1 MATQIDVDK
10 DITNMIRQLL
20 GVKPGVN
27 LQIQLAS
34 TYEKGMLN
42 ANTTYLAQSKIDGI
56 RVSCFMFIE
65 PDGEISIE
73 ILTRQ
78 FKSVP
83 NYYIRKTLEDFMK
96 CHFTDGL
103 VRSYNQGLI
112 KDGDFGAVLVEAEIK
127 TLSCIHGAWVDDK
140 IQDVQSKVMKE
151 RGTHNFHICPFDY
164 ISRNYTNHITVEFEN
179 LENGKNDTVEGKFL
193 EDCSHETSYH
203 ERYAQL
209 RSHVVRY
216 NRNSGMK
223 KLLTLPRTEVLRY
236 DSSEE
241 LNDAIYDL
249 MRKMVSLGY
258 EGLVIRSPE
267 AYKPGRPDKRHQLL
281 RLKPVETIDVKIVDT
296 ISLKKNNNEAKDNG
310 TGSSKRRTLKENM
323 IDTELLGAL
332 VVISDEGVIFNVG
345 SGFSDV
351 QRKELWEVRKEL
363 IGKTIAI
370 EHINTGV
377 GNKSRNPVFLY
388 FREDK

>member
-10 DITNMIRQLL
+10 DITDMIRQLL

-78 FKSVP
+78 FKSIP

-151 RGTHNFHICPFDY
+151 RGTHNFYICPFDY

-193 EDCSHETSYH
+193 EDCSHKTSYH

-223 KLLTLPRTEVLRY
+223 KLLTLPRTEVLRC

-241 LNDAIYDL
+241 LNDTIYDL